1 MKTSY
6 RLNWVITHLM
16 HGEVFWQH
24 SQLFNKV
31 TIGKWAMDTVYFND
45 KWLPQPSTF
54 QVTSRPNEVPSDAKV
69 SLLIDPHTRAWRTDM
84 IRRFFSLEDASAILS
99 ILLSSRLP
107 EDYLVWTYNLKDLF
121 TMQSAYNIALTLGP
135 SNNSRDSGKPIPTR
149 IIGYFGR
156 RFGGLTYQKK

>member
-24 SQLFNKV
+24 GQLFNKV

-54 QVTSRPNEVPSDAKV
+54 QFTCRPNGVPSDAKV

-84 IRRFFSLEDASAILS
+84 IQHFFSLEYALAILS
-99 ILLSSRLP
+99 IPLSPRLL
-107 EDYLVWTYNLKDLF
+107 EDCLVWAYNPKGLF
-121 TMQSAYNIALTLGP
+121 IVRSAYKVGLTLGP
-135 SNNSRDSGKPIPTR
+135 SNNSG
-149 IIGYFGR
+149 
-156 RFGGLTYQKK
+156 